1 MGVQLF
7 CCAFTFFF
15 CFCNLTRHQLIW
27 PDLQNA
33 KGSTQAGSGKLP
45 LLGLG
50 ADAHLRSEKMV
61 SAWAFDL
68 IALGTSY
75 LLLRYTTVRY
85 VLRNGSPELALDAR
99 LPNRHTPPRVHPSQ
113 HFFSLSVDTQ
123 RHFDLYS
130 LA

>member
-1 MGVQLF
+1 MGVQLL
-7 CCAFTFFF
+7 CCAFTFCF
-15 CFCNLTRHQLIW
+15 CFCNLARYLVLRW
-27 PDLQNA
+27 PDLQNVR
-33 KGSTQAGSGKLP
+33 GSTQVESGKLL

-68 IALGTSY
+68 IALGTGY

-113 HFFSLSVDTQ
+113 HFFFTFS
-123 RHFDLYS
+123 
-130 LA
+130 